1 MRMTM
6 SKTYTI
12 MDKSNGSIYPRLA
25 LSDILE
31 KINRD
36 RSEEW
41 TDYDETDWR
50 EGLAEFT
57 DFVILK
63 ENSDD

>member
-1 MRMTM
+1 MRMSEIYKIRDM
-6 SKTYTI
+6 K
-12 MDKSNGSIYPRLA
+12 DGSVYKMTLPM
-25 LSDILE
+25 ILE
-31 KINRD
+31 EINRD